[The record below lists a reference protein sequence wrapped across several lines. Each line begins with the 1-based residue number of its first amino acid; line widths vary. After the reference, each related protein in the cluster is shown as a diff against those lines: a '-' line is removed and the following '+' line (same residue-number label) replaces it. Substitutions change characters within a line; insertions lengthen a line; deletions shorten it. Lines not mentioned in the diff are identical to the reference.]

1 MTTSVLSIAI
11 SGITPADQGAMAEA
25 ARRWDS
31 IAKPIGGLGLLE
43 EAVIRAAGV
52 QGTADVSLDR
62 KALAVFCADNGVTE
76 EGVTQTGPEVTA
88 SVAASMAWGEAC
100 VCRMAWTAG
109 AQVFPVDIGIAHPV
123 EEGGLLRRHVTRGTR
138 SIAKGPAMTRD
149 EAVAAVVTGIT
160 LAEELKGRGYR
171 LLAAGEMG
179 IGNTTTAAAVTAV
192 LLGRQVEE
200 VTGRG
205 AGLSD
210 EGLERKIAVI
220 RRAIEVNAPDPRDP
234 LDVLSK
240 VGGLDIAGMAGF
252 YLGAALHHVPVVLD
266 GAISSAA
273 ALLAVRLCPDA
284 AKALIASHRSA
295 EPSSGLLLDALGL
308 RPIVSA
314 DLKLG
319 EGTGAVTIMPMLDMA
334 MSIYRDM
341 ATFQGLGI
349 PPYRRQS

>member
-1 MTTSVLSIAI
+1 MTTSVLSIA
-11 SGITPADQGAMAEA
+11 TPAS
-25 ARRWDS
+25 RRRIRGLWRRRPPRDS

-62 KALAVFCADNGVTE
+62 KALAVFCAGNGVTG

-88 SVAASMAWGEAC
+88 SVAASMAGGGLC
-100 VCRMAWTAG
+100 LPRAWTAG

-200 VTGRG
+200 VTGPG
-205 AGLSD
+205 
-210 EGLERKIAVI
+210 
-220 RRAIEVNAPDPRDP
+220 RR
-234 LDVLSK
+234 
-240 VGGLDIAGMAGF
+240 
-252 YLGAALHHVPVVLD
+252 PV
-266 GAISSAA
+266 
-273 ALLAVRLCPDA
+273 R
-284 AKALIASHRSA
+284 
-295 EPSSGLLLDALGL
+295 
-308 RPIVSA
+308 
-314 DLKLG
+314 
-319 EGTGAVTIMPMLDMA
+319 
-334 MSIYRDM
+334 
-341 ATFQGLGI
+341 
-349 PPYRRQS
+349 

>member
-192 LLGRQVEE
+192 LLGRRVEE

-220 RRAIEVNAPDPRDP
+220 RRAIEVNAPDPGTRWMCSP
-234 LDVLSK
+234 RWEGWISPVWRAFIWGPPSTMCLWYWTAPSPPRPPCWLCGSARTRPRPSSPAT
-240 VGGLDIAGMAGF
+240 GQRSPP
-252 YLGAALHHVPVVLD
+252 AACSWTPW
-266 GAISSAA
+266 GC
-273 ALLAVRLCPDA
+273 ALL
-284 AKALIASHRSA
+284 
-295 EPSSGLLLDALGL
+295 
-308 RPIVSA
+308 
-314 DLKLG
+314 
-319 EGTGAVTIMPMLDMA
+319 
-334 MSIYRDM
+334 
-341 ATFQGLGI
+341 F
-349 PPYRRQS
+349 RRT

>member
-192 LLGRQVEE
+192 LLGRRVEE

-266 GAISSAA
+266 GAISAA
-273 ALLAVRLCPDA
+273 A